1 MTTPIKTIT
10 SRTNEEI
17 KQVATLKD
25 KKAREEQ
32 NRFMA
37 EGLRTCSTLAKTGM
51 KLVQMYTTQANL
63 EDVQEFTKNYYITIV
78 EDHVMEKM
86 SAATTP
92 SGILGVFEIPS
103 QPPFSDLSSGLVMAN
118 ITDPGN
124 MGSMIRTCAA
134 LNLKTVVIV
143 DGADVWSPKVV
154 QASAGALGQVKIFN
168 PSWETLLK
176 WKKDFR
182 LCALVVKGGKK
193 PQDLDFS
200 KSLLVVGNEA
210 NGIQK
215 EWLRDV
221 DDFMT
226 IPMPG
231 ETESLNAAVAG
242 SLGLYL
248 AFSSAS

>member
-1 MTTPIKTIT
+1 M
-10 SRTNEEI
+10 EE
-17 KQVATLKD
+17 
-25 KKAREEQ
+25 
-32 NRFMA
+32 RF
-37 EGLRTCSTLAKTGM
+37 
-51 KLVQMYTTQANL
+51 
-63 EDVQEFTKNYYITIV
+63 
-78 EDHVMEKM
+78 
-86 SAATTP
+86 P
-92 SGILGVFEIPS
+92 
-103 QPPFSDLSSGLVMAN
+103 
-118 ITDPGN
+118 
-124 MGSMIRTCAA
+124 
-134 LNLKTVVIV
+134 
-143 DGADVWSPKVV
+143 
-154 QASAGALGQVKIFN
+154 
-168 PSWETLLK
+168 
-176 WKKDFR
+176 
-182 LCALVVKGGKK
+182 LCAHSWLKGGKK